1 MNIVQTQ
8 AAILIIMVPLM
19 SSYAIPVIGWR
30 WKGSAYFIAL
40 MAIGASL
47 VCALILLS
55 MVLTQ
60 GTIHYHLGGWF
71 PPWGIEYVIDPLNGF
86 MGVVV
91 CLISFLVTISSK
103 KSVEKELPE
112 KKVRF
117 YTIYL
122 LLFTG
127 LMGIV
132 VTGDVFN
139 LYVFLEIAALTAYT
153 LIAIGKGEAP
163 LASFK
168 YIIMGT
174 IGACFYLLGVGY
186 LYIVTGSLNIADLAQ
201 LLPPLYNSKV
211 VLTAMAF
218 FVIGLSIKIGLFP
231 LHIWLPD
238 AYTYAPSPV
247 SSFMAPLMTK
257 VGCYVLIRIMFTVF
271 KPYFS
276 IELIPMTTIL
286 SWVAAAAMIVGSI
299 FAIVQSDLKRMLAY
313 SIVAQIGYIV
323 LGIGLANRTGLTG
336 SLLHILNET
345 FTKGCLFSVAGAI
358 TYKLGTSDIYQFS
371 NLFKRMPLTMAAFLM
386 GAFSMVGVPPT
397 CGFFSKLFLI
407 LGSIEARQWVFVAV
421 ILASTLLNV
430 IYFFRVIEIAY
441 FKPRQ
446 LATEKEKEILK
457 VVYANGGSYEKIVN
471 KADSQGMNEAPL
483 SMVIPILVMAAG
495 ILIAGIFSF
504 DIIARVIQ
512 FAIPSGI

>member
-276 IELIPMTTIL
+276 IELIPLTTIL
-286 SWVAAAAMIVGSI
+286 SWIAAAAMIVGSI
-299 FAIVQSDLKRMLAY
+299 FAIVQSDLKRMLSF
-313 SIVAQIGYIV
+313 SIVAQIGYII
-323 LGIGLANRTGLTG
+323 LGVGLANRTSLTG
-336 SLLHILNET
+336 SLLHILNEA
-345 FTKGCLFSVAGAI
+345 FTIGCLFSVAGAI
-358 TYKLGTSDIYQFS
+358 VYKLGTSNIYQFG
-371 NLFKRMPLTMAAFLM
+371 NLYKKMPFTMAAFLM
-386 GAFSMVGVPPT
+386 GAFSMVGMPPT

-407 LGSIEARQWVFVAV
+407 LGSIEAKQWVFVAV
-421 ILASTLLNV
+421 LLISTLLNF
-430 IYFFRVIEIAY
+430 IYFFRVLEIAY
-441 FKPRQ
+441 FKPRER
-446 LATEKEKEILK
+446 ATKKEKEILK
-457 VVYANGGSYEKIVN
+457 VAYANGGSYEKII
-471 KADSQGMNEAPL
+471 KEADSLGLNEAPL
-483 SMVIPILVMAAG
+483 SMLIPILIMAAG

-504 DIIARVIQ
+504 DIIERVIQ
-512 FAIPSGI
+512 FAIPDGI